1 MQVYMKRKIFS
12 VALLFTTIT
21 PVAADAQ
28 TVKDCPQ
35 FHDVFRKAG
44 LPVKTFGYL
53 SWRESRC
60 NPHAVSAP
68 NGDGSRDSGLLQIN
82 SSWRTLTARICKRP
96 AREVI
101 KSLTHLSCNIKVA
114 VVLWQDGRGASN
126 WRIRK

>member
-1 MQVYMKRKIFS
+1 MKKRILS
-12 VALLFTTIT
+12 VALLFATFT
-21 PVAADAQ
+21 PVNANALV
-28 TVKDCPQ
+28 VKDCPQ
-35 FHDVFRKAG
+35 FHEAFRKAG

-60 NPHAVSAP
+60 NPLAVSAP

-82 SSWRTLTARICKRP
+82 SSWRTLTAKTCKRP
-96 AREVI
+96 AKEVV